1 MKKHSS
7 KKKALL
13 IALAVIVVLIL
24 GAVGAVYGV
33 THGFYRSSNYT
44 SDEDAMKDFTN
55 VGEDTTAEDEVNPED
70 ATGEVLSDE
79 EQQELDAK
87 LAEFADSEPVTN
99 DGNVYNVLLVG
110 VDRRDKSWAG
120 NSDSMILMSL
130 NYEKKQIS
138 MISLMRDTYVNI
150 PGIGMRKLNAAHANG
165 AGPLLLETVTQ
176 NYKVQVDR
184 YVSVDFNSMIDIIDK
199 LGGVELT
206 LSDDEVRVA
215 NNYITEMCN
224 LRKLDPNSYY
234 FIKGGTK
241 TCSGIQAVAYARIR
255 YVGNADYQR
264 TERQRTVL
272 TKMMEKIK
280 DMSLP
285 ELYSFAEDVLPLVT
299 HNIPEDEMWSLLAKS
314 PSLLQYKLVKDRI
327 PYDNMYKVIYVKKQD
342 MLVPDWEQTIAKLK
356 ETNEIYIITARNEDG
371 LPPESYGHMQEMVV
385 NWLKHQNIAYDKII
399 FTKGSKLPYC
409 LENNIDVMI
418 EDSPR
423 NILDISSK
431 VPVLCFD
438 NQYNEKMD
446 GENITRV
453 YSWYDILKK
462 LEK

>member
-110 VDRRDKSWAG
+110 VARRDKSWAG

-176 NYKVQVDR
+176 NYNTNIYDSEHLQFSLEDACLEMSSFGKG
-184 YVSVDFNSMIDIIDK
+184 DIREPF
-199 LGGVELT
+199 VELT

-356 ETNEIYIITARNEDG
+356 ETLY
-371 LPPESYGHMQEMVV
+371 
-385 NWLKHQNIAYDKII
+385 
-399 FTKGSKLPYC
+399 
-409 LENNIDVMI
+409 
-418 EDSPR
+418 
-423 NILDISSK
+423 
-431 VPVLCFD
+431 
-438 NQYNEKMD
+438 
-446 GENITRV
+446 
-453 YSWYDILKK
+453 
-462 LEK
+462 

>member
-1 MKKHSS
+1 
-7 KKKALL
+7 
-13 IALAVIVVLIL
+13 
-24 GAVGAVYGV
+24 
-33 THGFYRSSNYT
+33 
-44 SDEDAMKDFTN
+44 
-55 VGEDTTAEDEVNPED
+55 
-70 ATGEVLSDE
+70 
-79 EQQELDAK
+79 
-87 LAEFADSEPVTN
+87 
-99 DGNVYNVLLVG
+99 
-110 VDRRDKSWAG
+110 
-120 NSDSMILMSL
+120 MILMSL

-299 HNIPEDEMWSLLAKS
+299 HNIPEDEMWSLLHPCYS
-314 PSLLQYKLVKDRI
+314 
-327 PYDNMYKVIYVKKQD
+327 
-342 MLVPDWEQTIAKLK
+342 
-356 ETNEIYIITARNEDG
+356 TN
-371 LPPESYGHMQEMVV
+371 
-385 NWLKHQNIAYDKII
+385 W
-399 FTKGSKLPYC
+399 
-409 LENNIDVMI
+409 
-418 EDSPR
+418 
-423 NILDISSK
+423 
-431 VPVLCFD
+431 
-438 NQYNEKMD
+438 
-446 GENITRV
+446 
-453 YSWYDILKK
+453 
-462 LEK
+462 

>member
-24 GAVGAVYGV
+24 SAVGAVYGV

-44 SDEDAMKDFTN
+44 SDKDAMKDFTN

-87 LAEFADSEPVTN
+87 LAEFVDSEPVTN

-356 ETNEIYIITARNEDG
+356 ETLY
-371 LPPESYGHMQEMVV
+371 
-385 NWLKHQNIAYDKII
+385 
-399 FTKGSKLPYC
+399 
-409 LENNIDVMI
+409 
-418 EDSPR
+418 
-423 NILDISSK
+423 
-431 VPVLCFD
+431 
-438 NQYNEKMD
+438 
-446 GENITRV
+446 
-453 YSWYDILKK
+453 
-462 LEK
+462 

>member
-44 SDEDAMKDFTN
+44 SDKDAMKDFTN

-224 LRKLDPNSYY
+224 LRN
-234 FIKGGTK
+234 
-241 TCSGIQAVAYARIR
+241 
-255 YVGNADYQR
+255 
-264 TERQRTVL
+264 VL

-356 ETNEIYIITARNEDG
+356 ETLY
-371 LPPESYGHMQEMVV
+371 
-385 NWLKHQNIAYDKII
+385 
-399 FTKGSKLPYC
+399 
-409 LENNIDVMI
+409 
-418 EDSPR
+418 
-423 NILDISSK
+423 
-431 VPVLCFD
+431 
-438 NQYNEKMD
+438 
-446 GENITRV
+446 
-453 YSWYDILKK
+453 
-462 LEK
+462 

>member
-264 TERQRTVL
+264 TERQRTVIEAMI
-272 TKMMEKIK
+272 TKVQKSGVTTINSVVDEVFDDISTNITPKQMLSLGSHALSYKMVDNSGFPFELKTKNMGKRGDCVIPLDLETNVIELHEYLFGSDTYTPTDSVKEK
-280 DMSLP
+280 S
-285 ELYSFAEDVLPLVT
+285 
-299 HNIPEDEMWSLLAKS
+299 
-314 PSLLQYKLVKDRI
+314 
-327 PYDNMYKVIYVKKQD
+327 KQIIND
-342 MLVPDWEQTIAKLK
+342 TGYTK
-356 ETNEIYIITARNEDG
+356 ETEA
-371 LPPESYGHMQEMVV
+371 V
-385 NWLKHQNIAYDKII
+385 KI
-399 FTKGSKLPYC
+399 
-409 LENNIDVMI
+409 
-418 EDSPR
+418 
-423 NILDISSK
+423 
-431 VPVLCFD
+431 
-438 NQYNEKMD
+438 Q
-446 GENITRV
+446 
-453 YSWYDILKK
+453 
-462 LEK
+462 

>member
-13 IALAVIVVLIL
+13 IAFVVIVVLIL

-234 FIKGGTK
+234 FI
-241 TCSGIQAVAYARIR
+241 
-255 YVGNADYQR
+255 
-264 TERQRTVL
+264 
-272 TKMMEKIK
+272 
-280 DMSLP
+280 
-285 ELYSFAEDVLPLVT
+285 
-299 HNIPEDEMWSLLAKS
+299 
-314 PSLLQYKLVKDRI
+314 
-327 PYDNMYKVIYVKKQD
+327 
-342 MLVPDWEQTIAKLK
+342 
-356 ETNEIYIITARNEDG
+356 
-371 LPPESYGHMQEMVV
+371 
-385 NWLKHQNIAYDKII
+385 
-399 FTKGSKLPYC
+399 
-409 LENNIDVMI
+409 
-418 EDSPR
+418 
-423 NILDISSK
+423 
-431 VPVLCFD
+431 
-438 NQYNEKMD
+438 
-446 GENITRV
+446 
-453 YSWYDILKK
+453 
-462 LEK
+462 